1 MHALDTSRTWRRDS
15 KVLHGFGYA
24 MQDHRCEYC
33 GLSVEQIEEERLGCI
48 AALQP
53 KKPQPPKQ
61 KRRDGR
67 WKRR

>member
-15 KVLHGFGYA
+15 KMPHEINGFGPEV
-24 MQDHRCEYC
+24 CNYC
-33 GLSVEQIEEERLGCI
+33 GLTAEAIVEERLGCI